1 MKDILTNPLVIA
13 AVIGIIS
20 AIFGKKNKD
29 QEEESPVKRP
39 QQPQPVKAQTVS
51 EEKQPVQAQIP
62 DRSAENK
69 FQTMRTQAEQR
80 RRETEQTLKG
90 LEQELQVKKRNTSYT
105 KQKVLQMNKDTVVQ
119 GIVLGEVFGPPRAK
133 KPHHT
138 MRATHKK

>member
-29 QEEESPVKRP
+29 QKPVKRP

-51 EEKQPVQAQIP
+51 EEKQPVEAQIP
-62 DRSAENK
+62 DQSAENK

-138 MRATHKK
+138 MRETHKK